1 MVVIDNEIARSLNI
15 DGNTF
20 LEQLLTDDGILMKIR
35 SMKSNEDSN
44 VAK

>member
-15 DGNTF
+15 DGNTL
-20 LEQLLTDDGILMKIR
+20 LEQLLVDDGILMKIR